1 MLRRS
6 FGGKD
11 LEMLSAELRKNFWG
25 TLGRYILEGMLLGF
39 VEEMGHEYKHLLEG
53 AIKADEAIVDATAI
67 AAANTH
73 IIETLKTDDKENSN
87 FDFDSHTD
95 DDDNE
100 EEAAL

>member
-11 LEMLSAELRKNFWG
+11 LEVSSAKLRKNFWG
-25 TLGRYILEGMLLGF
+25 TSGRYTLEGVLLGF

-53 AIKADEAIVDATAI
+53 AIEEDEAVVDTTAI
-67 AAANTH
+67 AAANIH
-73 IIETLKTDDKENSN
+73 IIETLKTDDEQNWDSHLH
-87 FDFDSHTD
+87 SHTD

-100 EEAAL
+100 EQAAL